1 MVSVMENLDL
11 DNDGKIGAQDIEHN
25 KLIAEFEKLDA
36 QRDLAKTSLVGM
48 ILFTFFL
55 FLPIVTV
62 ERVTALGDILGIF
75 YIAQAGIVGAYM
87 GVSAWMSRK

>member
-1 MVSVMENLDL
+1 MENLDL
-11 DNDGKIGAQDIEHN
+11 DNDGKIGQQDIEHN

-36 QRDLAKTSLVGM
+36 QRELAKTSLIGM

-55 FLPIVTV
+55 FMPIVSV
-62 ERVTALGDILGIF
+62 ERVTALADILGIF

>member
-1 MVSVMENLDL
+1 MSVMENLDL

>member
-1 MVSVMENLDL
+1 MENLDL